1 MTSRLSNCS
10 NATQFRLS
18 VFRVG
23 LILIAVGLLSGC
35 ATVKKGFVTGEKVN
49 LAPFADYTISTMLTT
64 DFGFAEDKTFLIRP
78 YLDFDAQVHQ
88 DYQQLLDEMDAF
100 MLFLIEYSVDLV
112 TLSESLKP
120 EAEKIAT
127 YADFIE
133 TLQERILE
141 KTSLNPSQL
150 EAIISDIRNQPDLLS
165 ALRAAQPLINAGS
178 RYALLQFI
186 ELEKR
191 LRKLEIAIDRNIS
204 TDYTPFINYARTHL
218 ARRDTVL
225 DAFAALNDYE
235 TGKKAALKALK
246 QSTAIRK
253 KELVSSDQLDEDQ
266 LLELE
271 SHLFNELRKL
281 NIIEE
286 QLKDD
291 KASHEAIYTE
301 LREFYNEELLKIYKA
316 ALSVIVWGQ
325 AHQKMAIGIEDPAE
339 WFDIKEEAPGLLWSV
354 GKSLL

>member
-1 MTSRLSNCS
+1 MISRLITCS
-10 NATQFRLS
+10 NATQLRSL

-23 LILIAVGLLSGC
+23 LILFAAGLLSGC
-35 ATVKKGFVTGEKVN
+35 ATMQKGFVAGEKVN

-64 DFGFAEDKTFLIRP
+64 DFGFAEDKTFFIRP
-78 YLDFDAQVHQ
+78 YLDVDSQVSQ
-88 DYQQLLDEMDAF
+88 DYQQLLDEMDTF
-100 MLFLIEYSVDLV
+100 TLLLIEYSVDLV
-112 TLSESLKP
+112 TLSESIKP
-120 EAEKIAT
+120 EAEKVVA
-127 YADFIE
+127 YAEFID

-141 KTSLNPSQL
+141 KTSLNLPQL
-150 EAIISDIRNQPDLLS
+150 EEILSDIRNQPDLLS

-191 LRKLEIAIDRNIS
+191 LRKLERAIDKNIS

-218 ARRDTVL
+218 AKRDTVL

-235 TGKKAALKALK
+235 IGKKAALEELK

-253 KELVSSDQLDEDQ
+253 KALVSPDQLDEDQ
-266 LLELE
+266 RLELE

-286 QLKDD
+286 QLNDD
-291 KASHEAIYTE
+291 KASHEAIYAE
-301 LREFYNEELLKIYKA
+301 LRELYNEELLKIYKA
-316 ALSVIVWGQ
+316 ALHVIVWGQ

-339 WFDIKEEAPGLLWSV
+339 WFDIKDTPSLLFGV